1 VTDSLSTPP
10 AGDARE
16 ETLFG
21 IGLLVVCALGMVLR
35 AMHLDI
41 PMRYDETIT
50 YMAYAS
56 QGWEVITTV
65 YDTPNNHVLHTL
77 LVSWLTD
84 WFGPVPIIIR
94 LPAFF
99 AGCMLIPMAAWVGFH
114 AHGRSAGLVAA
125 TIVATSPVLIEFST
139 NARGYTLLALCTLLA
154 VGIGQR
160 LLDKE
165 SPILWFA
172 LVEVGVI
179 GFFTLPIMALPWAGL
194 TLWLGFNLA
203 LESGGRSVRVRR
215 LAVLFGANLLVGA
228 ISIALYLGI
237 LMNAGV
243 DALVAN
249 RFVEPQTL
257 RDFFLAAPGAARDVI
272 AHWTRGVPWPLSIA
286 ATAVL
291 LAGVRW
297 RPRRH
302 PFSFALA
309 VVVGAVAVMLVQRN
323 FGEARTWLWVLP
335 LVAVGCGIGVAE
347 TVKRLDRAQG
357 VVAGT
362 AASALIAIVMVA
374 QILVKQPVRGSL
386 ETGAFPEVEEVVEG
400 IMERFRPG
408 DLVMSDFVTS
418 EPIKFY
424 VNQYDIPRRVAAT
437 GPVGA
442 RSWVVLNKRGGA
454 ETDRLDRR
462 VARLGGPNLDNSQP
476 VFTVGEAS
484 VYLFGR
490 PPGGPDPRLLEAI
503 DWYTGVAG
511 RVDDRRARTL
521 LLEVLEDTASPLS
534 RMWVARCHSRGR
546 MGFVRDEAMASG
558 IAVTVLQ
565 TVRDLADL
573 GEVEAQF
580 LMGTAYDEGLGV
592 DPDPAEA
599 IRWYRAAAERGHVL
613 AQHNLGNIFAAGR
626 GIEPDPEVAVYWWK
640 LAAEQGD
647 AITQLRLGEAHE
659 AGSGVAR
666 NTEMAVVW
674 YTQSAERGNEDARA
688 ALERLTN

>member
-1 VTDSLSTPP
+1 VTDSRSTPP
-10 AGDARE
+10 GDDSRE

-21 IGLLVVCALGMVLR
+21 IGLLVVFALGMVLR

-56 QGWEVITTV
+56 QGWEVITTL
-65 YDTPNNHVLHTL
+65 YDTPNNHVFHTF

-84 WFGPVPIIIR
+84 WLGPVPMIIR

-99 AGCMLIPMAAWVGFH
+99 AGCMLIPMAAWVGFQ

-125 TIVATSPVLIEFST
+125 TIVATSPILIEFST

-160 LLDKE
+160 LLDKG
-165 SPILWFA
+165 SVVLWFA
-172 LVEVGVI
+172 LVEVGVM

-203 LESGGRSVRVRR
+203 LESGGRTERLRR
-215 LAVLFGANLLVGA
+215 LGALIGANLLVVA
-228 ISIALYLGI
+228 LSIALYLGI
-237 LMNAGV
+237 LMNEGV
-243 DALVAN
+243 DALLAN
-249 RFVEPQTL
+249 RFVESQTL
-257 RDFFLAAPGAARDVI
+257 RDFFLTAPGAARAVI
-272 AHWTRGVPWPLSIA
+272 AHWTRGVPWPLAIA
-286 ATAVL
+286 AVAVL
-291 LAGVRW
+291 LAGLHW

-302 PFSFALA
+302 AFSFPLA
-309 VVVGAVAVMLVQRN
+309 VVVGTVAVMLLQRN
-323 FGEARTWLWVLP
+323 FGEARTWLWMLP

-347 TVKRLDRAQG
+347 TAKRLDRFQG

-374 QILVKQPVRGSL
+374 QIIVTQPVRGSL
-386 ETGAFPEVEEVVEG
+386 ETGAFPEVEDVVQG
-400 IMERFRPG
+400 IMERFHPG
-408 DLVMSDFVTS
+408 DVVMSDFVSS

-424 VNQYDIPRRVAAT
+424 VAQYDIPRRVEAT
-437 GPVGA
+437 GPLKS
-442 RSWVVLNKRGGA
+442 RSWIVLNKRAG
-454 ETDRLDRR
+454 EKTDRLDRR
-462 VARLGGPNLDNSQP
+462 VARLGGPNLDDSEP

-490 PPGGPDPRLLEAI
+490 HAGGPDPRLLEAI

-565 TVRDLADL
+565 NIRDLADL

-592 DPDPAEA
+592 DPDPEQAA
-599 IRWYRAAAERGHVL
+599 AWYRDAADRGHVL

-626 GIEPDPEVAVYWWK
+626 GVEADPAAAVYWWK
-640 LAAEQGD
+640 QAAEQGD

-659 AGSGVAR
+659 AGSGVVR
-666 NTEMAVVW
+666 NTAMAVVW
-674 YTQSAERGNEDARA
+674 YTQSAERGNTDAKA
-688 ALERLTN
+688 ALERLGG